1 MDTALS
7 MLLVLL
13 KATCVLLIALTVTV
27 ALARASAGSR
37 HLVWLTAMAGLLALP
52 LLARWSPIPLR
63 VLPATAVPA
72 ETPSG
77 SANPALPAPRREPES
92 TASPPGHTVDRPA
105 STPVLVSRF
114 AFLGSSRWNLLL
126 AVWAGVAVLLLAWLA
141 VGAFQVR
148 RIVRRAVLLDDRS
161 WQEPLYEI
169 ADRMGLERAPVLLR
183 SDDVMMPF
191 AAGLL
196 HPVVVLPEAS
206 DTWSAER
213 RSAVLIHELAH
224 VKRRDLV
231 GHAMGRIACALYW
244 FHPLVWTGAR
254 HLRAESER
262 ACDDLALEY
271 GTRPSEYAE
280 HLLDIVTCVRDH
292 RTPAVALAMAH
303 RKEFEGRMLAILNPE
318 LARKGLGRGR
328 SLLLA
333 GGVALLAVVVSAAR
347 PVARNQVLDT
357 AAADKPAAE
366 VAAVGAALAGD
377 TAASV
382 KVPTGTAAAAQR
394 VHRAERTS
402 TTVKQSTTQER
413 PAAVPAPGAHA
424 ARVAPDSSDDE
435 RATVLARTLRT
446 DPSAELRRI
455 SAWGL
460 EKYARTAIASDALVA
475 ALTSDS
481 DAEVREMS
489 AWALADAQPTP
500 AVLAALRK
508 AAGQENDPKLR
519 RTAVWALGS
528 VGGDASAETLAT
540 LLGDKDAG
548 IRELAAW
555 GIGNANVSRA
565 PAALTA
571 LLNDPNRDVREAA
584 IYALFGIEDPGTA
597 RALEAA
603 FEKEKDAELRLRIVR
618 AIGATDD
625 EGSVQVLQRLVSSS
639 DAEVRKEAVTALAGA
654 SGHGVWVWPR
664 PRPRPFP

>member
-13 KATCVLLIALTVTV
+13 KATCVLLIALAVTV

-52 LLARWSPIPLR
+52 LLARWGPIPLR
-63 VLPATAVPA
+63 VLPAG
-72 ETPSG
+72 E
-77 SANPALPAPRREPES
+77 PAPVVAPAVS
-92 TASPPGHTVDRPA
+92 GTPASPGVSREAGQVRRANGGPA
-105 STPVLVSRF
+105 ADPVPVSRF
-114 AFLGSSRWNLLL
+114 SLLGASPWTVLL
-126 AVWAGVAVLLLAWLA
+126 AVWASVAALLLGWLA

-161 WQEPLYEI
+161 WQGPLYEI

-231 GHAMGRIACALYW
+231 GHAMGRVACALYW

-347 PVARNQVLDT
+347 PVARTPELDT
-357 AAADKPAAE
+357 TAADKPAD
-366 VAAVGAALAGD
+366 VGAVGAALD
-377 TAASV
+377 TAFQSAPSP
-382 KVPTGTAAAAQR
+382 KSPNSGKPERPNA
-394 VHRAERTS
+394 RTS
-402 TTVKQSTTQER
+402 ERLNVRTSER
-413 PAAVPAPGAHA
+413 PSGTSERPNVRTSADGRSPAASA
-424 ARVAPDSSDDE
+424 DSSDDE
-435 RATVLARTLRT
+435 RAAVLARTLRT

-460 EKYARTAIASDALVA
+460 EKYASIAIASDALVA
-475 ALTSDS
+475 ALTSDA

-489 AWALADAQPTP
+489 AWALADAQATP

-508 AAGQENDPKLR
+508 AAGQEADPKLR
-519 RTAVWALGS
+519 NTAVWALGNIE
-528 VGGDASAETLAT
+528 GDAAAETLAT
-540 LLGDKDAG
+540 LLSDKDAS

-555 GIGNANVSRA
+555 GIGNSDASKA

-571 LLNDPNRDVREAA
+571 LLNDSNRDVREAA
-584 IYALFGIEDPGTA
+584 IYALFSIEDPGSA

-603 FEKEKDAELRLRIVR
+603 FEKEKDPELRLRIVR

-625 EGSVQVLQRLVSSS
+625 EGSVQVLQRLVSSP
-639 DAEVRKEAVTALAGA
+639 DAEIRKEAVTALAGA
-654 SGHGVWVWPR
+654 GDHGIWVWPR